1 MQKSDR
7 REANVM
13 SSDGPAS
20 LPAPPPR
27 RRLVRKLRYFALL
40 VVIGIAGYWVL
51 PWIFMPADLRA
62 MQGTWKVVEI
72 QDGGKEVTENG
83 MVVIRGESLG
93 LRDDP
98 MDPTRVTESY
108 AIEVRAEKQEMRLH
122 VPEVINVFGNKHN
135 VPIWLWR
142 AKDFILLNYE
152 LDSPRLVLRLQLGDG
167 NERKLILERQ

>member
-1 MQKSDR
+1 
-7 REANVM
+7 M
-13 SSDGPAS
+13 STDGPAS

-27 RRLVRKLRYFALL
+27 RRLFRKLRYLALL
-40 VVIGIAGYWVL
+40 VVIAVAGYWLL

-62 MQGTWKVVEI
+62 LQGTWKVVEI

-108 AIEVRAEKQEMRLH
+108 AIELRADKQEMRLH
-122 VPEVINVFGNKHN
+122 VPKVIDVFGSKHS
-135 VPIWLWR
+135 VPLWLWR
-142 AKDFILLNYE
+142 SKNIILLNYE
-152 LDSPRLVLRLQLGDG
+152 LDTPRMVLRLQLGDG
-167 NERKLILERQ
+167 KERKLVLERQ

>member
-1 MQKSDR
+1 
-7 REANVM
+7 M
-13 SSDGPAS
+13 STDGPAS
-20 LPAPPPR
+20 LPPPSR
-27 RRLVRKLRYFALL
+27 RWLSRKLRYLALL
-40 VVIGIAGYWVL
+40 VVIGIAGYWLL

-62 MQGTWKVVEI
+62 LQGTWKVVEI
-72 QDGGKEVTENG
+72 QDGGKEVPENS

-98 MDPTRVTESY
+98 MDPTRVRESY
-108 AIEVRAEKQEMRLH
+108 AIELRAAEREMRLH
-122 VPEVINVFGNKHN
+122 VPEIINVFGSKHN